1 MSLTSPGF
9 LILLAAAA
17 AVYYLAPK
25 KLRWIVLLAA
35 GLAFYCV
42 GGGLAVLYVLF
53 TALVVYVCGLALGRL
68 NEKRRAD
75 GDRRLAARRWCVAA
89 ACLLNFGLLF
99 FLKYWNFTAQL
110 LSPLLGGRDLG
121 VSGLLMPLG
130 VSFFMFQ
137 SVGYVVDVYRDKVAP
152 ERNPLKLLLFVSFFP
167 QMVQGP
173 ISRFGE
179 LAPQLLAERRFDA
192 DHVKY
197 GLQQMMWG
205 YMKKLIIA
213 DRAAVLVNTVM
224 GDPWSH
230 GGAVQALGVLFYCV
244 QLYCDFSGGIDIA
257 VGAAR
262 LFGIE
267 LAANFKR
274 PLFSVSLADFW
285 RRWHITLGAWM
296 RDYVFYP
303 ISLSKPFARLG
314 KAARRRFPGK
324 LGKVIP
330 TSLATFIV
338 YLIIGVW
345 HGANFRYIAFGF
357 WNGAIIT
364 LSILLAPAFE
374 SWKSRLGVRETGPWR
389 AFRMAHTAVIVF
401 FGRYITRA
409 PRLLTALWMV
419 KELFVHPRFQEL
431 GAVGELGLG
440 AGDLLIVAAGVL
452 ILVLV
457 ELFEEKRGD
466 IRLWLEK
473 RPPLIQWLAIALPLL
488 AILCLGILRG
498 SHISSDF
505 IYKQF

>member
-9 LILLAAAA
+9 LVLLCAAAA
-17 AVYYLAPK
+17 AYYLLPGRA
-25 KLRWIVLLAA
+25 RWPVLLAA
-35 GLAFYCV
+35 SLAFYWL
-42 GGGLAVLYVLF
+42 GGGLTVLYVLY
-53 TALVVYVCGLALGRL
+53 TAATVYGCGLALGRL

-75 GDRRLAARRWCVAA
+75 GNRRTAPRRWCVAA
-89 ACLLNFGLLF
+89 ACVLNFGLLF
-99 FLKYWNFTAQL
+99 FLKYWNFTAGL
-110 LSPLLGGRDLG
+110 LAPLLGRDLRAG
-121 VSGLLMPLG
+121 GLLMPLG

-137 SVGYVVDVYRDKVAP
+137 SVGYVIDVYRDKYAP
-152 ERNPLKLLLFVSFFP
+152 EKNPLKLLLFVSFFP

-173 ISRFGE
+173 ISRFDA
-179 LAPQLLAERRFDA
+179 LAPQLTAERAFDA
-192 DHVKY
+192 RHVKF
-197 GLQQMMWG
+197 GVQQMMWG
-205 YMKKLIIA
+205 YMKKLILA
-213 DRAAVLVNTVM
+213 DRAAVLANAVL

-230 GGAVQALGVLFYCV
+230 GGAVQALGVLAYCV

-257 VGAAR
+257 AGAAR

-267 LAANFKR
+267 LAQNFRR
-274 PLFSVSLADFW
+274 PLFSLSLAEFW

-314 KAARRRFPGK
+314 RAARRRFPGK

-345 HGANFRYIAFGF
+345 HGANFRYIAYGF

-374 SWKSRLGVRETGPWR
+374 GWKARLGIRDGGAWR
-389 AFRMAHTAVIVF
+389 AFRMARTAVIVF
-401 FGRYITRA
+401 FGRYLTRA

-419 KELFVHPRFQEL
+419 KELFVHPRFAEL
-431 GAVGELGLG
+431 AGITGLGLG
-440 AGDLLIVAAGVL
+440 TGDLIVAAAGV
-452 ILVLV
+452 VLLTAA
-457 ELFEEKRGD
+457 EYFMEKRGD
-466 IRLWLEK
+466 LRDWLEG
-473 RPPLIQWLAIALPLL
+473 RSAPVQWLAIALPLVL
-488 AILCLGILRG
+488 ILCLGLLRG